1 MISVEDWALIRR
13 LVADGVPQR
22 QVARDL
28 GIGRA
33 TVARAV
39 ASDGPPKYERP
50 AVPTSFTPFEPLV
63 RQLLVT
69 TPDMPATVIAE
80 RVGWIGSITWFRE
93 HVRRLRPE
101 HRPVDPS
108 DRLTWLA
115 GDAAQCDLWFP
126 PKKIPL
132 EDGTTALLPVMVITC
147 AHSRFMVAKMIPTRH
162 TQDLLL
168 AMWLLLQQLGRVPR
182 RLIWDNESGIGRGKR
197 HAEGVGAFT
206 GTLATTL
213 QRLKPYDPESKG
225 IVERRNGF
233 FETSFM
239 PGRDFA
245 SPADFDAQ
253 FTDWLSKANARVVRT
268 IKARP
273 VDLLDADRA
282 AMLPLPPVAPVVGW
296 VNRVRLG
303 RDYYVRVD
311 SNDYSVDPNVIG
323 RFVDVH
329 ADLSRVQVRH
339 DGRLVAAHDRVWAR
353 GMTITDPA
361 HVAAAKVL
369 REQFQLPR
377 PAADPHQEV
386 DRDLTRDLADY
397 DRAFGLIDGG
407 LADGVA
413 DGLSDGEVA

>member
-1 MISVEDWALIRR
+1 VEDWALIRR

-28 GIGRA
+28 GVGRS
-33 TVARAV
+33 TVARAL

-50 AVPTSFTPFEPLV
+50 VVPTAFTPFEPAV
-63 RQLLVT
+63 RQLLVK

-80 RVGWIGSITWFRE
+80 RVGWTGSITWFRDN
-93 HVRRLRPE
+93 VRRLRPD
-101 HRPVDPS
+101 HNPVDPS
-108 DRLTWLA
+108 DRLTWLP

-132 EDGTTALLPVMVITC
+132 EDGSTTLLPVMVITA
-147 AHSRFMVAKMIPTRH
+147 AHSRFMVGRMIPTRH

-168 AMWLLLQQLGRVPR
+168 AMWMLLQLLGRVPR

-239 PGRDFA
+239 PGRDFT
-245 SPADFDAQ
+245 SPADFDDQ
-253 FTDWLSKANARVVRT
+253 FGDWLIKANARVVRT

-282 AMLPLPPVAPVVGW
+282 AMLPLPPVPPAVGW

-303 RDYYVRVD
+303 RDYYARVD
-311 SNDYSVDPNVIG
+311 SSDYSVDPAVIG
-323 RFVDVH
+323 RFVDVT
-329 ADLSRVQVRH
+329 ADLSRVEVRH
-339 DGRLVAAHDRVWAR
+339 EGRLVAAHDRVWAR
-353 GMTITDPA
+353 GMTITDPT

-369 REQFQLPR
+369 REQFQRPR
-377 PAADPHQEV
+377 PTADPDQGLV
-386 DRDLTRDLADY
+386 RDLADY
-397 DRAFGLIDGG
+397 DRAFGLTD
-407 LADGVA
+407 ATT
-413 DGLSDGEVA
+413 DGEVA

>member
-1 MISVEDWALIRR
+1 VISVEDWALIRR

-28 GIGRA
+28 GVGRS

-39 ASDGPPKYERP
+39 TSDRPPKYERA
-50 AVPTSFTPFEPLV
+50 AVPTAFTAFEPLV
-63 RQLLVT
+63 RQLLKD

-80 RVGWIGSITWFRE
+80 RVGWTGSITWFRD

-101 HRPVDPS
+101 HRPVDPA
-108 DRLTWLA
+108 DRLTWLP

-126 PKKIPL
+126 PRKIPL
-132 EDGTTALLPVMVITC
+132 EDGSTTLLPVLVITC
-147 AHSRFMVAKMIPTRH
+147 AHSRFMLARMIPTRH
-162 TQDLLL
+162 TADLLL
-168 AMWLLLQQLGRVPR
+168 GMWHLVQQLGRVPR
-182 RLIWDNESGIGRGKR
+182 RLIWDDESGIGRGKR

-239 PGRDFA
+239 PGRHFT
-245 SPADFDAQ
+245 SPADFNTQ
-253 FTDWLSKANARVVRT
+253 FTDWLGLANARVVRT
-268 IKARP
+268 IKTRP

-282 AMLPLPPVAPVVGW
+282 AMLALPPVAPAVGW

-311 SNDYSVDPNVIG
+311 SSDYSVDPAVIG

-329 ADLSRVQVRH
+329 ADLARVEVRH
-339 DGRLVAAHDRVWAR
+339 EGRLIADHTRVWAR
-353 GMTITDPA
+353 SMTITDPA

-369 REQFQLPR
+369 REQFQQPR
-377 PAADPHQEV
+377 PATEEHEGLV
-386 DRDLTRDLADY
+386 RDLADY
-397 DRAFGLIDGG
+397 DRTFGLVE
-407 LADGVA
+407 GVTT
-413 DGLSDGEVA
+413 DELTDGEVA